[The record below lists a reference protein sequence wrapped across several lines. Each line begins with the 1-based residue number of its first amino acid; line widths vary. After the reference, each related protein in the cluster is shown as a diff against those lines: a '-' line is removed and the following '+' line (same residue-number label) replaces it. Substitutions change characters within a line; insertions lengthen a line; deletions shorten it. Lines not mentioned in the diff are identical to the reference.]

1 MRKNK
6 RNSDNSIKINYLRTQ
21 ELEIEMISILIPAYN
36 YVAYPLAKEL
46 SRQADGLAGE
56 TDVSPNDIEIIVA
69 DDASTDNTCRR
80 ANEAIASLPHCRFIG
95 LTENM
100 GRSRIRNF
108 LADQAQREWMLI
120 ADCDGLPT
128 DDQFLKRYIEAI
140 QANPDVNVIC
150 GSIIHPSSLPSP
162 EVSLRYSYEKAA
174 EKNYTAAKRN
184 LQPYASFRT
193 FNVLIKSN
201 AFNHVRFDEDFRQYG
216 YEDVL
221 FGMHLKEAGFN
232 ILHIDNPLENQDIE
246 PNSIFLKKTEE
257 AIQTLSEQAD
267 KLGESVYLHK
277 IYTHLKRFGLTPLIR
292 MIFQWSRPLLKRNL
306 TGTSPN
312 LLLFAFYKLGYYSVL
327 RKKMADS

>member
-69 DDASTDNTCRR
+69 DDASTSNTCRR

-174 EKNYTAAKRN
+174 EKNYHHSHHNTKGEFQRDVFGTHAQCNCRRNRRKDSKNQSKHPIFYRQTPNAALRE
-184 LQPYASFRT
+184 L
-193 FNVLIKSN
+193 
-201 AFNHVRFDEDFRQYG
+201 AFTRRIENPVYVIRIRQYSP
-216 YEDVL
+216 
-221 FGMHLKEAGFN
+221 MSFN
-232 ILHIDNPLENQDIE
+232 RRH
-246 PNSIFLKKTEE
+246 
-257 AIQTLSEQAD
+257 ALSA
-267 KLGESVYLHK
+267 
-277 IYTHLKRFGLTPLIR
+277 
-292 MIFQWSRPLLKRNL
+292 
-306 TGTSPN
+306 
-312 LLLFAFYKLGYYSVL
+312 
-327 RKKMADS
+327 